1 MKTYHFI
8 ILYLPASYL
17 FNGITMYRDG
27 KNKLTSGDEK
37 LEEEQI
43 RTQVYITLL
52 HWILIVKG

>member
-52 HWILIVKG
+52 H